1 MDINRRSLITGL
13 VSFIAAPAIIR
24 ATSLMPINAGLVPD
38 SGRWSVRLFWAEV
51 DTTRLWRDHEPI
63 PIKQIRLN
71 GLPICRADGEPVAA
85 GELVAGE
92 TYSFSPLTGRLV
104 R

>member
-1 MDINRRSLITGL
+1 MEINRRSLITGL

-38 SGRWSVRLFWAEV
+38 GLCSIRLRLFWV
-51 DTTRLWRDHEPI
+51 DDSRLWRDHKPI

-71 GLPICRADGEPVAA
+71 GLPICRADGEPVTA
-85 GELVAGE
+85 GELVTGE
-92 TYSFSPLTGRLV
+92 TYSFSPSTGRLV